1 MSRPM
6 RDKARVVVI
15 AVLLAG
21 GAALV
26 DARGGGRGGGGHA
39 SRGGA
44 RTSVSHVG
52 SGSFNRNVGANV
64 NRNVSGNVNRNV
76 GGTVNRNVNR
86 DVNFD
91 RDINVD
97 RNYGWGDGCCY
108 HPVARATAAAAT
120 TAAVVGSEVNSIPPS
135 CNAVSVNGLTYEQ
148 CGSTWYQPEFSGST
162 VTNVVVNPPK

>member
-1 MSRPM
+1 M
-6 RDKARVVVI
+6 RGKARVVVI

-26 DARGGGRGGGGHA
+26 GARGAGRGGGGHA

-52 SGSFNRNVGANV
+52 SGNF
-64 NRNVSGNVNRNV
+64 NRNV
-76 GGTVNRNVNR
+76 GGTVNRNVNTNRNVNR

-91 RDINVD
+91 RDVNVG

-108 HPVARATAAAAT
+108 HPVARATAAAVT
-120 TAAVVGSEVNSIPPS
+120 TAAVVGSEVNSIPSS
-135 CNAVSVNGLTYEQ
+135 CGAVSVNGVTYQQ
-148 CGSTWYQPEFSGST
+148 CGDTWYQPEFSGSA
-162 VTNVVVNPPK
+162 VTYVVVNPPR